1 MTPAAKVCDYLVECL
16 KDAPDHFPKETVTA
30 MMVYIKVL
38 KLDFELSELE
48 DEVENDPA

>member
-1 MTPAAKVCDYLVECL
+1 MTQAAKVCDYLVECL

>member
-1 MTPAAKVCDYLVECL
+1 MTQAAKVCDYLVECL

-48 DEVENDPA
+48 GEVENDTA